1 MTRPFRV
8 SQTPVRERFAIPLSL
23 PSRGNRCYTCLP
35 PAPAMEA
42 PPNPPSVL
50 IVDDD
55 TMVLA
60 TLTVTLATE
69 PYEVVACSSP
79 IQALTLL
86 PNRDFAVIISD
97 QRMPKMLGLDFLVE
111 CRRLRPRAS
120 RILLTAVLDLTTA
133 MDAINRGQIC
143 RFIAKPWLGAE
154 LVSAIRDA
162 IQRHA
167 LATHHAA
174 LEAETMRLSEQLT
187 KANRALESQQRE
199 LEQERAR
206 YAAAAEAGR

>member
-1 MTRPFRV
+1 
-8 SQTPVRERFAIPLSL
+8 
-23 PSRGNRCYTCLP
+23 
-35 PAPAMEA
+35 MEP
-42 PPNPPSVL
+42 PPNRPSVL

-60 TLTVTLATE
+60 TLQVTLSTE
-69 PYEVVACSSP
+69 PYDVVISSSP

-86 PNRDFAVIISD
+86 PTRDFAVIISD

-143 RFIAKPWLGAE
+143 RFIAKPWLNAE

-167 LATHHAA
+167 LATHHEA
-174 LEAETMRLSEQLT
+174 LEAETVRLNAQLLQ
-187 KANRALESQQRE
+187 ANRELASQQQE
-199 LEQERAR
+199 LERQRALN
-206 YAAAAEAGR
+206 AAAAAR